1 MSTKQIVV
9 IDYGAGN
16 LRSVVRALTHVGAD
30 LVVTSDP
37 VEVRSAQAIV
47 FPGVGATR
55 DTMESLTRLQ
65 LVEPIRE
72 AIAAGVP
79 LLGICVGMQVLLEQS
94 EEFGPHACLG
104 AVSGTVRRLPD
115 ENQKVPQIGWNQ
127 VQFTAVAKNHPL
139 FAGIPDGTDFYFVHS
154 FFCDLTQESIVAA
167 HTDYGRSFPSALI
180 RDNLAAVQFHPEKS
194 GSWGL
199 RVYENYLNWV
209 ESFPTL
215 SATSVTT
222 VSTKNQ
228 KKN

>member
-1 MSTKQIVV
+1 MYNTGMDTKQIVV

-16 LRSVVRALTHVGAD
+16 LRSVVRALAHVGAD

-37 VEVRSAQAIV
+37 DVVRAAQAIV

-55 DTMESLTRLQ
+55 DTMESLARLQ
-65 LVEPIRE
+65 LVEPIRA
-72 AIAAGVP
+72 AIAARVP

-94 EEFGPHACLG
+94 EEFGLHECLG
-104 AVSGTVRRLPD
+104 AVQGVVRRLPD

-127 VQFTAVAKNHPL
+127 VEFTDAARNHPL
-139 FAGIPDGTDFYFVHS
+139 FAGIPDRTDFYFVHS
-154 FFCDLTQESIVAA
+154 FFCDLTDESIVAA

-199 RVYENYLNWV
+199 RVYENYLTWV
-209 ESFPTL
+209 ASLQTP
-215 SATSVTT
+215 SAASAY
-222 VSTKNQ
+222 Q
-228 KKN
+228 ER

>member
-1 MSTKQIVV
+1 MDTKQIVV

-16 LRSVVRALTHVGAD
+16 LRSVVRALAHVGAD
-30 LVVTSDP
+30 LTVTSDP
-37 VEVRSAQAIV
+37 DVVRAAPAIV

-72 AIAAGVP
+72 AIAAQVP

-94 EEFGPHACLG
+94 EEFGLHPCLG
-104 AVSGTVRRLPD
+104 VVEGTVRRLPD
-115 ENQKVPQIGWNQ
+115 ANQKVPQIGWNQ
-127 VQFTAVAKNHPL
+127 VQFTDVAKHHPL
-139 FAGIPDGTDFYFVHS
+139 FAGIPDATDFYFVHS
-154 FFCDLTQESIVAA
+154 FFCDLTNESVVAA
-167 HTDYGRSFPSALI
+167 RTDYGRSFPSALI

-209 ESFPTL
+209 ASL
-215 SATSVTT
+215 QMSSATSAR
-222 VSTKNQ
+222 
-228 KKN
+228 